1 METFVSGMIGN
12 LGNHRGCRGG
22 YGFLRKPILYSALRA
37 RAVGLHKC
45 CPGLYAGGDSTISTC
60 PCIPGPARACT
71 SARGAQCIPGPA
83 REGEK
88 RSALSG
94 RFIFPL
100 YLKSS
105 ENHISISPD
114 PYPAG
119 RFCLHLYKKFYTI
132 KMKKEA
138 HHGQLSDQALG
149 RFDHSG

>member
-12 LGNHRGCRGG
+12 LGNNRGCRGG
-22 YGFLRKPILYSALRA
+22 YGFLRKPILCSALRA
-37 RAVGLHKC
+37 RAVGR
-45 CPGLYAGGDSTISTC
+45 TC
-60 PCIPGPARACT
+60 AENDFRQAVALLQRHVPVFPALRVPVSPCEEQSVFPAPRGEGRGE
-71 SARGAQCIPGPA
+71 SAAF
-83 REGEK
+83 
-88 RSALSG
+88 SSG

-114 PYPAG
+114 PYPAR

-138 HHGQLSDQALG
+138 HHGQL
-149 RFDHSG
+149 

>member
-1 METFVSGMIGN
+1 MDKLFVRKETGIFESFCFGDDRGSRESSGLSGWIWFPAETN
-12 LGNHRGCRGG
+12 
-22 YGFLRKPILYSALRA
+22 LYSALRA

-45 CPGLYAGGDSTISTC
+45 CPGLYAGGDSTISTRT
-60 PCIPGPARACT
+60 CIPGPARACT

-105 ENHISISPD
+105 ENHISISSD

-119 RFCLHLYKKFYTI
+119 RFCLHLYKIFI
-132 KMKKEA
+132 
-138 HHGQLSDQALG
+138 Q
-149 RFDHSG
+149 